1 MHAGAGA
8 TKVGEAAG
16 EAAAAAEPVQ
26 PATSGE
32 SAAGGLP
39 AQVTAGEQKPVPG
52 GLIAQA
58 AACEQASKQASGASA
73 AGAPDELGALQV
85 LFDHGIA
92 IGAPPSLAAALAP
105 VGVQEAIA
113 RAQQTLA
120 SGAAVQQVAVQ
131 FGEAAPESGEL
142 KRKLAAVD
150 VNQVGEDTSADEGQG
165 SKHRAHG
172 DEPDERVQLTQP
184 KPGTGAAADQA
195 ASVPLPSAPPTSAPH
210 TPVSSPDELLLGRR
224 RRCVELLGLTPEVLV
239 QTARAGGASDLAIE
253 AAEAEGPGCV
263 VRALTDMI
271 LRREDAQAA
280 VAKQQQQL
288 LQVQLLQQ
296 QQVDLLAKSAVEAEA
311 AKLQLAQVQQQ
322 QQDAAKAAEQAA
334 AASTLKLATLP
345 LATQQLAAA
354 GQPAAPPEPDAAS
367 AAATAPSPSVPPAA
381 SAGGTAPPV
390 TVAAA
395 RDEYT
400 PPIWPPWRV
409 AIQARMA
416 RLQFAEGHD
425 DAAGPAAPVG
435 SHAKRAA
442 KAAAQPNSL
451 EAQIAATWP
460 AINSHAVL
468 QCSMS
473 TDGVRF
479 LLCPIEGCAAM
490 LIGGYHTGRDDECR
504 SQDLAKQS
512 AETFLGD
519 GARTLAAEAVLL
531 RGFDILYPLQSG
543 SCGKATGKC
552 QGHCDECRLSMM
564 LPEPLPS
571 PRPGVTRISAPALAA
586 AEQHAFTA
594 TYKVFMWVANSAAEA
609 LLWRRQAR
617 AINPRAEWVTHD
629 ELASMVNADG
639 LPVASVNM
647 KTIMAHVHGIDLKV
661 GPALQAPALTERDG
675 WLEAKELSQAGMRA
689 TLTNHEGE
697 DYDELSMPDDLAAE
711 CLICG
716 KWMPLCDEQRHA
728 SFDNCHLPNSGDTDV
743 RLNISGFRV
752 NAKQA
757 LRHDELECFTM
768 SHSGQASL
776 GDVTSDLVEVLEK
789 DDVPVVLLDVPLLT
803 QISQGLSQLKLDNV
817 RPSRVILSD
826 ADKNGG
832 RPLSLERRKSS
843 EGSNHHSQF
852 TPPLRSNIRAVAKIV
867 AGKYHPVPENPKADD
882 NLQRNLFRMLRG
894 LEAFL
899 IPLELAVEGFGILW
913 NNTHPSCSRQTLE
926 LALELA
932 DNAISIARVAP
943 NVCSVVG
950 PVACGK
956 TELLT
961 QLYENN
967 FVQKDGP
974 PLVGD
979 PVAHVLFEKR
989 EAFAPE
995 LAEFLRVSELHR
1007 ETDAQAARDYG
1018 HAISHNIAHGGVPA
1032 VHEDVTAAT
1041 LALQFKA
1048 AASGVTPN
1056 FEDAFVTERSPV
1068 CNICFAI
1075 VALAQGKLSLLQFRQ
1090 LLFRFQ
1096 CKGFVPGVAIFI
1108 DDGVET
1114 CKARATAR
1122 ASKDPTRSAEAT
1134 VDSVYTDMVHAAH
1147 TLIFL
1152 GLKQTGMRCEVHR
1165 VCLPDLDDDNGD
1177 AYTAYLDD
1185 RLQPTIVAALLR
1197 QP

>member
-1 MHAGAGA
+1 
-8 TKVGEAAG
+8 
-16 EAAAAAEPVQ
+16 
-26 PATSGE
+26 
-32 SAAGGLP
+32 
-39 AQVTAGEQKPVPG
+39 
-52 GLIAQA
+52 
-58 AACEQASKQASGASA
+58 
-73 AGAPDELGALQV
+73 
-85 LFDHGIA
+85 
-92 IGAPPSLAAALAP
+92 
-105 VGVQEAIA
+105 
-113 RAQQTLA
+113 
-120 SGAAVQQVAVQ
+120 
-131 FGEAAPESGEL
+131 
-142 KRKLAAVD
+142 
-150 VNQVGEDTSADEGQG
+150 
-165 SKHRAHG
+165 
-172 DEPDERVQLTQP
+172 
-184 KPGTGAAADQA
+184 
-195 ASVPLPSAPPTSAPH
+195 
-210 TPVSSPDELLLGRR
+210 
-224 RRCVELLGLTPEVLV
+224 
-239 QTARAGGASDLAIE
+239 
-253 AAEAEGPGCV
+253 
-263 VRALTDMI
+263 
-271 LRREDAQAA
+271 
-280 VAKQQQQL
+280 
-288 LQVQLLQQ
+288 
-296 QQVDLLAKSAVEAEA
+296 
-311 AKLQLAQVQQQ
+311 
-322 QQDAAKAAEQAA
+322 
-334 AASTLKLATLP
+334 
-345 LATQQLAAA
+345 
-354 GQPAAPPEPDAAS
+354 
-367 AAATAPSPSVPPAA
+367 
-381 SAGGTAPPV
+381 
-390 TVAAA
+390 
-395 RDEYT
+395 
-400 PPIWPPWRV
+400 
-409 AIQARMA
+409 
-416 RLQFAEGHD
+416 
-425 DAAGPAAPVG
+425 
-435 SHAKRAA
+435 
-442 KAAAQPNSL
+442 
-451 EAQIAATWP
+451 
-460 AINSHAVL
+460 
-468 QCSMS
+468 
-473 TDGVRF
+473 
-479 LLCPIEGCAAM
+479 
-490 LIGGYHTGRDDECR
+490 
-504 SQDLAKQS
+504 
-512 AETFLGD
+512 
-519 GARTLAAEAVLL
+519 
-531 RGFDILYPLQSG
+531 
-543 SCGKATGKC
+543 
-552 QGHCDECRLSMM
+552 
-564 LPEPLPS
+564 
-571 PRPGVTRISAPALAA
+571 
-586 AEQHAFTA
+586 
-594 TYKVFMWVANSAAEA
+594 
-609 LLWRRQAR
+609 
-617 AINPRAEWVTHD
+617 
-629 ELASMVNADG
+629 
-639 LPVASVNM
+639 
-647 KTIMAHVHGIDLKV
+647 
-661 GPALQAPALTERDG
+661 
-675 WLEAKELSQAGMRA
+675 
-689 TLTNHEGE
+689 
-697 DYDELSMPDDLAAE
+697 
-711 CLICG
+711 
-716 KWMPLCDEQRHA
+716 
-728 SFDNCHLPNSGDTDV
+728 
-743 RLNISGFRV
+743 
-752 NAKQA
+752 
-757 LRHDELECFTM
+757 M

-867 AGKYHPVPENPKADD
+867 AGKYHPAPENPKADD

-1032 VHEDVTAAT
+1032 VHKDVTAAT